1 MSCELCGH
9 RNEIQQ
15 GNYKLSRSVSVLER
29 PAADQSPGN
38 VWRRICIIAGLGLLY
53 FTICLMTDTR
63 THTALLSPCLALLHF
78 RFCRDSRSLSLDLS
92 SPPHVWSKC
101 VTLLCFLWLCLL
113 QSWYKLAG
121 LDFDNAAAVLI
132 VRNLTDGENF
142 ISSITTAQGKEGG
155 VKLASR
161 HCPVLLL

>member
-78 RFCRDSRSLSLDLS
+78 TSDS
-92 SPPHVWSKC
+92 
-101 VTLLCFLWLCLL
+101 
-113 QSWYKLAG
+113 
-121 LDFDNAAAVLI
+121 VLI
-132 VRNLTDGENF
+132 VGVFLWIWTPLHMSGVNVSHFFVFYDFVFCNLDINWQDWTLIMQQPF
-142 ISSITTAQGKEGG
+142 S
-155 VKLASR
+155 L
-161 HCPVLLL
+161 